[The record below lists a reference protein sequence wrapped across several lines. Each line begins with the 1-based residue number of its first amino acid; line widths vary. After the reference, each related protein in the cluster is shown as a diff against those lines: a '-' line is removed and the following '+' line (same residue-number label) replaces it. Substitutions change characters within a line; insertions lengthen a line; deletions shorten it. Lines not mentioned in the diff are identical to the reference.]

1 MGAEIISLM
10 AFLKDAP
17 TLVTSVIAIAVIC
30 ITIYLKIKDTDI
42 ATATSL
48 GKTQNDRLNALMDQN
63 SHLLESIAKLQSQ
76 VTNLHTQMSDDAEEH
91 RKRMEDMYKVTDE
104 MRKRIIEL
112 EELVR
117 KYQHICDVCPHKKP

>member
-17 TLVTSVIAIAVIC
+17 TLVTSIIAFTVIA
-30 ITIYLKIKDTDI
+30 ITIYLKIKDADI
-42 ATATSL
+42 SAATSL
-48 GKTQNDRLNALMDQN
+48 GKTQNDRLTALMDQN
-63 SHLLESIAKLQSQ
+63 GHLLDSVAKLQLQ
-76 VTNLHTQMSDDAEEH
+76 ITGLHDQMSADAEEH
-91 RKRMEDMYKVTDE
+91 RKKMEEMYKVTDE

-117 KYQHICDVCPHKKP
+117 KYQYQCNVCPYKKP